1 MTLKVLQAQPIS
13 PLARLVDDYLSSCRA
28 RGLSP
33 RTDEQYGYALR
44 NVFLAW
50 CATEDVTR
58 LEELDR
64 RTLDRYTAFL
74 LQKRTR
80 SGRPITAHA
89 VHSFIRPLR
98 IMLNWAEREGEPVS
112 ARPQLPRREKP
123 IRDVLSR
130 AEIDRLER
138 VMPNERDRL
147 IVRIFGDC
155 GLRLNELTRL
165 HAADIIRS
173 GRQVQFRVRG
183 KRNRLR
189 DVPVPPS
196 LVRRL
201 ERFVEARPAARSS
214 DAIFLTHRRHHGV
227 HDALTVIGVYRVVQD
242 AVRRA
247 GFGRPVY
254 PHLLRHS
261 WMTEMLRCGMNPIQL
276 SFIAGASPDVIAQ
289 HYAHLTKDDAY
300 EAMLRALAAPHP
312 SPATLVTR

>member
-1 MTLKVLQAQPIS
+1 MALNVLQAHPSS

-50 CATEDVTR
+50 CAREHVTR
-58 LEELDR
+58 LDELDR

-89 VHSFIRPLR
+89 VHTFIRPLR
-98 IMLNWAEREGEPVS
+98 IMLNWAAREGETV
-112 ARPQLPRREKP
+112 AAKPQLPRREKP

-130 AEIDRLER
+130 DEIDRLER

-155 GLRLNELTRL
+155 GLRLNELTQLRP
-165 HAADIIRS
+165 ADVVRS
-173 GRQVQFRVRG
+173 GRQAHLRVMG
-183 KRNRLR
+183 KRRRVR
-189 DVPVPPS
+189 DVPVPPT

-201 ERFVEARPAARSS
+201 DRFIESRPEERTA
-214 DAIFLTHRRHHGV
+214 DAIFLTLRRRHGLHEPLS
-227 HDALTVIGVYRVVQD
+227 ALGVYQVVRY

-247 GFGRPVY
+247 RISKPVY

-276 SFIAGASPDVIAQ
+276 SFIAGASTDVIAQ
-289 HYAHLTKDDAY
+289 HYAHLTRDDAY
-300 EAMLRALAAPHP
+300 EAMLRALTASARPRP
-312 SPATLVTR
+312 